1 MNLYE
6 LCVKIGADVTDVNK
20 GIDETEKK
28 TSGLGEKIKNGLA
41 AVGKAAVVGVT
52 AAATAIGT
60 IGTKAIQAYADY
72 EQLVGGV
79 ETLFGAGGQSV
90 EEYAASVG
98 KSVDEVKRAY
108 NDLITAQEGVMEDAA
123 NAYKTAGMSANEYME
138 TVTSFAAA
146 LSANL
151 GGDTMAAAEYA
162 RVAVT
167 DMADNANKMGSSM
180 ESIQNAYQGFAKQ
193 NYSMLDNLKLGYGGT
208 AAEMYR
214 LLSNAKEIDETF
226 DAVFSL
232 DEKGHLEANYSDI
245 VQAIHIVQ
253 TEMGITG
260 TTAKEA
266 ASTIQGSFGMV
277 KAAWQNLVTGL
288 ADPDQNLGTLVGNFT
303 DSIVVAGNN
312 LIPRIQELLP
322 RIVEAIT
329 TLMVTVST
337 QLPGIL
343 GSVLP
348 SLIEGASNL
357 VTGLMSALPEIL
369 TVLGDIA
376 PTAIGIL
383 VPAIVELLPEIIQT
397 GIDVVISLV
406 QGITETLPELIP
418 AATEAII
425 KIAETLTDPG
435 NLGNLVDAALEIILA
450 LADGI
455 IDAVPRLLE
464 VAPKIITNL
473 ITALIE
479 NFPKIIESGV
489 KLVMSL
495 VDGLI
500 KSIPQLTAAVP
511 KLIIGIVQGI
521 LDNLPQ
527 IIMSGPKIIMALIEG
542 LISAIPD
549 LVLAVPT
556 LIKSIVDTFLNYD
569 WGSIGRNIVSGI
581 KNGVLNTW
589 NGLKSGVGTAVN
601 GLVGGVESILGIAS
615 PSKVFARIG
624 GYMAEGL
631 GQGFDR
637 EMTGVRKDIEDQ
649 MTFGTTSFS
658 VSGAAKSSV
667 GVVNGLLANNQPGG
681 LTQVN
686 LVVDGQT
693 LARVLFDP
701 LRGEILQR
709 GVSLA

>member
-1 MNLYE
+1 MNLFE
-6 LCVKIGADVTDVNK
+6 LFVKIGADTSEADN
-20 GIDETEKK
+20 GIDETGKK

-41 AVGKAAVVGVT
+41 TVGKAAVVSVT

-79 ETLFGAGGQSV
+79 ETLFKDSQDKV
-90 EEYAASVG
+90 MEYA
-98 KSVDEVKRAY
+98 
-108 NDLITAQEGVMEDAA
+108 N
-123 NAYKTAGMSANEYME
+123 NAYKTAGLSANEYME
-138 TVTSFAAA
+138 TVTSF
-146 LSANL
+146 SASLLQSL
-151 GGDTMAAAEYA
+151 GGDTDAAAEKA
-162 RVAVT
+162 NLALT
-167 DMADNANKMGSSM
+167 DMSDNANKMGTDM
-180 ESIQNAYQGFAKQ
+180 TSIQNAYQGFAKA
-193 NYSMLDNLKLGYGGT
+193 NYTMLDNLKLGYGGT
-208 AAEMYR
+208 QAEMQR
-214 LLSNAKEIDETF
+214 LLE
-226 DAVFSL
+226 DA
-232 DEKGHLEANYSDI
+232 EKLSGVKYDISSYADI
-245 VQAIHIVQ
+245 VDAIHVVQ

-288 ADPDQNLGTLVGNFT
+288 ADPDQDLGTLVGNFT

-322 RIVEAIT
+322 RIVEAISA
-329 TLMVTVST
+329 LMGTVST
-337 QLPGIL
+337 QLPAIL
-343 GSVLP
+343 GSTLP

-383 VPAIVELLPEIIQT
+383 VPALLELLPEIVQT
-397 GIDVVISLV
+397 GIDVIASLA
-406 QGITETLPELIP
+406 QGIADALPELIP

-425 KIAETLTDPG
+425 KIVDTLTNPDNIG
-435 NLGNLVDAALEIILA
+435 KLVDASLAIIIALTDGLLNA
-450 LADGI
+450 L
-455 IDAVPRLLE
+455 PKLLE
-464 VAPKIITNL
+464 AAPKIIENL
-473 ITALIE
+473 YTALRN
-479 NFPKIIESGV
+479 NFPKIVTSGYEI
-489 KLVMSL
+489 LTSL
-495 VDGLI
+495 VNGI
-500 KSIPQLTAAVP
+500 VSSIP
-511 KLIIGIVQGI
+511 KLIASAKTLVEQLVQTI
-521 LDNLPQ
+521 IANLPQ
-527 IIMSGPKIIMALIEG
+527 IITSGFEIIVALVSG

-549 LVLAVPT
+549 LVAAIPD
-556 LIKSIVDTFLNYD
+556 LIKSIVDTFMGYD
-569 WGSIGRNIVSGI
+569 WGSIGSNIVDGI
-581 KNGVLNTW
+581 KNGFLRMW
-589 NGLKSGVGTAVN
+589 ESLKRAVSDMVN
-601 GLVGGVESILGIAS
+601 GLVSGVKSILGIAS
-615 PSKVFARIG
+615 PSKVFAGIG

-637 EMTGVRKDIEDQ
+637 EMTDVRKNIEDQ

-667 GVVNGLLANNQPGG
+667 GVVNGLLANNQPNP

-701 LRGEILQR
+701 LRGEIVQR

>member
-406 QGITETLPELIP
+406 QGISETLPELIP

>member
-1 MNLYE
+1 MNLFE

-28 TSGLGEKIKNGLA
+28 TYGLGEKIKNGLA

-79 ETLFGAGGQSV
+79 ETLFKDSQDKV
-90 EEYAASVG
+90 MEYA
-98 KSVDEVKRAY
+98 
-108 NDLITAQEGVMEDAA
+108 N
-123 NAYKTAGMSANEYME
+123 NAYKTAGLSANEYME
-138 TVTSFAAA
+138 TVTSF
-146 LSANL
+146 SASL
-151 GGDTMAAAEYA
+151 LQSLDGDTSAAAEKA
-162 RVAVT
+162 NLALT
-167 DMADNANKMGSSM
+167 DMSDNANKMGSDM
-180 ESIQNAYQGFAKQ
+180 TLIQNAYQGFAKA
-193 NYSMLDNLKLGYGGT
+193 NYTMLDNLKLGYGGT
-208 AAEMYR
+208 QAEMQR
-214 LLSNAKEIDETF
+214 LLE
-226 DAVFSL
+226 DA
-232 DEKGHLEANYSDI
+232 EKISGIKYDISSYADI
-245 VQAIHIVQ
+245 VDAIHVIQ

-277 KAAWQNLVTGL
+277 KAAWKNLVTGL
-288 ADPDQNLGTLVGNFT
+288 ADPDQDLGTLVGNFT
-303 DSIVVAGNN
+303 DSVVVAGNN

-322 RIVEAIT
+322 RIVEAISGLLGT
-329 TLMVTVST
+329 IST

-343 GSVLP
+343 SSVLP
-348 SLIEGASNL
+348 SLIEGATSL

-406 QGITETLPELIP
+406 QGISETLPELIP

-464 VAPKIITNL
+464 VAPKLITNL

-527 IIMSGPKIIMALIEG
+527 IILAGPQIILALIEG

-549 LVLAVPT
+549 LVQAVPT

-569 WGSIGRNIVSGI
+569 WGSIGSNIVSGI
-581 KNGVLNTW
+581 KNGILNTW
-589 NGLKSGVGTAVN
+589 NGLKTGVGKAVN
-601 GLVGGVESILGIAS
+601 GLVSGVESILEISS

-667 GVVNGLLANNQPGG
+667 GVVNGLLANNQPSG

>member
-20 GIDETEKK
+20 GIDETGKK
-28 TSGLGEKIKNGLA
+28 TSDLGEKIKNGLA

-60 IGTKAIQAYADY
+60 IGTKAIRAYADY

-79 ETLFGAGGQSV
+79 ETLFGTSAESA
-90 EEYAASVG
+90 EEYAAQTG
-98 KSVDEVKRAY
+98 EAVDDVRMKWASLSRAQNIVMY
-108 NDLITAQEGVMEDAA
+108 RAQ
-123 NAYKTAGMSANEYME
+123 NAFKTAGLSANEYME

-146 LSANL
+146 LVSSM
-151 GGDTMAAAEYA
+151 GGDTEAAAQRA
-162 RVAVT
+162 DLAIT

-208 AAEMYR
+208 AKEMYR
-214 LLSNAKEIDETF
+214 LLSDAKEIDETF

-343 GSVLP
+343 GSTLP

-397 GIDVVISLV
+397 GIDVIISLV

-473 ITALIE
+473 ITALTE
-479 NFPKIIESGV
+479 NFPKIIESGA
-489 KLVMSL
+489 KLVKSL
-495 VDGLI
+495 IDGLI
-500 KSIPQLTAAVP
+500 KSIPQLTAAAP

-527 IIMSGPKIIMALIEG
+527 IILAGPQIILALIEG

-549 LVLAVPT
+549 LVQAVPT

-667 GVVNGLLANNQPGG
+667 GVVNGLLANNQPSG